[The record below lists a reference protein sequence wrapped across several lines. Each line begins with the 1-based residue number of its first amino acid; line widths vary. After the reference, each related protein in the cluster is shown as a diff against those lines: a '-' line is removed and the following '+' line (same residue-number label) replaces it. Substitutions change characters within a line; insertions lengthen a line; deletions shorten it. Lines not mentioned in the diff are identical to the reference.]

1 MNISLAYTSVFLVGV
16 SLAIGFPATAHG
28 PSVHQDTATAER
40 DEKAMKAQHERMGY
54 FEEAMTALGK
64 ALIHGD
70 KIDAGDHASQ
80 LAEALRGHEK
90 DVPHKNVSRIKEFQ
104 ASYEEFRKRTAKLA
118 ADAGTGNLQKT
129 SLSYG
134 RVLEACVSCHAKF
147 RD

>member
-16 SLAIGFPATAHG
+16 SLAIGFPAAAHG

-104 ASYEEFRKRTAKLA
+104 ASYEEFRKRSVKLA
-118 ADAGTGNLQKT
+118 ADAGTGNLQKA